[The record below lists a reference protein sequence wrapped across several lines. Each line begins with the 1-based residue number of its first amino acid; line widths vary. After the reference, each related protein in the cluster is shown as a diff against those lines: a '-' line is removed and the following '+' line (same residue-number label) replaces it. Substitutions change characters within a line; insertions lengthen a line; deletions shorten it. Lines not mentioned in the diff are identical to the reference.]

1 MGQRRLRGR
10 KLADVF
16 GERYEALDRV
26 GDGGMATVFRGLD
39 RQLQREVAIKVMHP
53 HLAARQDAR
62 ARFSREAVAAARVKH
77 PNIVEVYDS
86 SKETDDKSYMITEF
100 VHGET
105 LSAFCAGHGPFLPQA
120 AALIGHVIA
129 GALLAAHQKGIVHRD
144 IKPDNLMVSLDGHVK
159 LMDFGIATAMDM
171 EGMTATGAIV
181 GSPAHMAPEQIEG
194 EEVDHRC
201 DLFALGIVLYFLVT
215 RRLPFH
221 ASNPHALFRQILE
234 GNHEPASRENPV
246 VDRQFEAIIEQC
258 LSRHKSDRYASA
270 EDLQVALG
278 SYLKQFRMSDVNTL
292 LPRFLK
298 SPEVFQYDI
307 KKPVVQEWTHEG
319 RRLASAG
326 QLALAIDAFNRAL
339 AVDPEAEEP
348 KKALAM
354 LTARSR
360 RRRQLRKLAAA
371 GGVAAAL
378 GLAGWGVHAWM
389 SDVPQLPSGVAHAP
403 PTPLPFGVPRIS
415 DPLPA
420 EPTPLRE
427 PAILPAPVTPASE
440 TMLAKAND
448 KAALLLV
455 RSRDDAKAIRVDDS
469 KGKPAIRAKAAADLK
484 AGKGESTA
492 MSGSALPAP
501 VLLENELVKVVL
513 YCDRAATIRFQS
525 KDHDSNHLEAQ
536 VTPGHHTFTCTFV
549 EAACP
554 RCQPLKVGFLA
565 RKDDAGKTLQARNR
579 IAGLAEDAMRQR
591 DGDR

>member
-1 MGQRRLRGR
+1 M
-10 KLADVF
+10 ADVF
-16 GERYEALDRV
+16 GDRYEALDRV
-26 GDGGMATVFRGLD
+26 GDGGMATVFRGVD

-53 HLAARQDAR
+53 HLAARNDAR

-86 SKETDDKSYMITEF
+86 SKEADDKSYMITEF

-105 LSAFCAGHGPFLPQA
+105 LSAFCTGHGPFLPQA
-120 AALIGHVIA
+120 AALVGHVVA
-129 GALLAAHQKGIVHRD
+129 GALFAAHQKGIVHRD
-144 IKPDNLMVSLDGHVK
+144 IKPDNLMVSVDGQVK

-234 GNHEPASRENPV
+234 GNHEPASRDNPA

-319 RRLASAG
+319 RRLAHAG

-339 AVDPEAEEP
+339 AVDSEAEEP

-354 LTARSR
+354 ITARSR
-360 RRRQLRKLAAA
+360 RRRQLRKVAVVGGVVAAIAAA
-371 GGVAAAL
+371 G
-378 GLAGWGVHAWM
+378 WGAQAWM
-389 SDVPQLPSGVAHAP
+389 SDVPSLPSGVAHAP
-403 PTPLPFGVPRIS
+403 PTPLPFGGPRIS
-415 DPLPA
+415 
-420 EPTPLRE
+420 EPQRLEPSPQRE
-427 PAILPAPVTPASE
+427 PAVLPSPVTPAGE
-440 TMLAKAND
+440 TMLAHEGD
-448 KAALLLV
+448 RSLV
-455 RSRDDAKAIRVDDS
+455 VSRPRADEARLARSDD
-469 KGKPAIRAKAAADLK
+469 GKAKAAVRTKIATDLK
-484 AGKGESTA
+484 SAKGESTA
-492 MSGSALPAP
+492 MTGPALPPPLPA
-501 VLLENELVKVVL
+501 EHELVRVVL
-513 YCDRAATIRFQS
+513 YCDRAATIRFQGREY
-525 KDHDSNHLEAQ
+525 DTNHV
-536 VTPGHHTFTCTFV
+536 VTLVVPGHHVFTCTFV
-549 EAACP
+549 EDACA
-554 RCQPLKVGFLA
+554 RCPPLKVGFLA
-565 RKDDAGKTLQARNR
+565 RKEDAGKQQQARNR
-579 IAGLAEDAMRQR
+579 FPGLVEDALRQR
-591 DGDR
+591 DGDK

>member
-1 MGQRRLRGR
+1 M
-10 KLADVF
+10 ADVF
-16 GERYEALDRV
+16 GDRYEALDRV
-26 GDGGMATVFRGLD
+26 GDGGMATVFRGVD

-53 HLAARQDAR
+53 HLASRQDAR
-62 ARFSREAVAAARVKH
+62 TRFSREAVAAARVKH

-105 LSAFCAGHGPFLPQA
+105 LSAFCTGHGPFLPQA

-144 IKPDNLMVSLDGHVK
+144 IKPDNLMVSLDGHIK

-258 LSRHKSDRYASA
+258 LSRHKSDRYANA
-270 EDLQVALG
+270 EDLQIALG

-360 RRRQLRKLAAA
+360 RRRQLRKVAVVGAVAA
-371 GGVAAAL
+371 G
-378 GLAGWGVHAWM
+378 LAIVGWGVHASL
-389 SDVPQLPSGVAHAP
+389 SDVPMLPSGDAHAP
-403 PTPLPFGVPRIS
+403 PTPLPFGAPRIP
-415 DPLPA
+415 DPVRLDPV
-420 EPTPLRE
+420 PNRE
-427 PAILPAPVTPASE
+427 PAALPAQVSPTHE
-440 TMLAKAND
+440 TMVAAVED
-448 KAALLLV
+448 KAALVLV
-455 RSRDDAKAIRVDDS
+455 RPRPEDAKLARSDDL
-469 KGKPAIRAKAAADLK
+469 KGKTPARPKAMTDLK
-484 AGKGESTA
+484 SAKGESTA
-492 MSGSALPAP
+492 VTGPALPPP
-501 VLLENELVKVVL
+501 VLLEADMVRVLL
-513 YCDRAATIRFQS
+513 YCDRAATIRFGGR
-525 KDHDSNHLEAQ
+525 DYDTNHVPILVA
-536 VTPGHHTFTCTFV
+536 PGHHTFTCTFV
-549 EAACP
+549 EVACP
-554 RCQPLKVGFLA
+554 RCPPLKVGFLA
-565 RKDDAGKTLQARNR
+565 RKEDAGKGLLARNR
-579 IAGLAEDAMRQR
+579 VPGLAEDAMRVR
-591 DGDR
+591 DGDK